1 MTDAMSTS
9 AQAAPWVFLIMA
21 IFATYLWRGMG
32 AVIAARIDPES
43 EFLQWIACVAY
54 GLLASLI
61 SRIIF
66 LPVGLLDN
74 SELVDRLG
82 ATVFGFVLFVIFK
95 RNIAVGTLS
104 AAGLFMLL
112 VWLRTQGILSA

>member
-1 MTDAMSTS
+1 MIDAASTS
-9 AQAAPWVFLIMA
+9 TQAAPWVLLILA
-21 IFATYLWRGMG
+21 ISATYLWRGMG

-54 GLLASLI
+54 GLLAGLI
-61 SRIIF
+61 SRILF
-66 LPVGLLDN
+66 LPVGLLEN
-74 SELVDRLG
+74 TQLVDRLG
-82 ATVFGFVLFVIFK
+82 ATAFGFLLFFVFK

-112 VWLRTQGILSA
+112 VWLRTEGILSV